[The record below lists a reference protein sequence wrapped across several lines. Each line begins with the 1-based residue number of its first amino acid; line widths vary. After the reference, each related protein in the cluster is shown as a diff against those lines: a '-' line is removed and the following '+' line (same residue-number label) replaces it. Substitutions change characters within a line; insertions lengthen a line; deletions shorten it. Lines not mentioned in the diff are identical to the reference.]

1 MTDDASSSDVPGH
14 SGDDRSWQRRLR
26 QFSGRTSCAPG
37 ELDYDS
43 WQFQVEQL
51 ISLSGFSEA
60 AQRRLILQSLVQPAL
75 GLVRSLGGAPSVRQ
89 ILGVTEVVYGPAAD
103 GHTLLLKFH
112 DSLQRSDES
121 ASAYLQ
127 RLQRLL
133 RRVVDSGES
142 TRQAEYGDLLRQF
155 CRGTHDDMLV
165 TNLCLESAPERYE
178 DFCELLAAIHGDE
191 CRRHDKDVRL
201 GRAVASSSKPK
212 VKAVAHSGT
221 CERGGSQHK
230 GAQRTQAGKDV
241 PIEKVIADAL
251 AQQTETIVNCIRE
264 MNIGKGSSGHAG
276 ETMQSRP
283 DVQAPVPQPKRQY
296 FCYSC
301 GLDGHV
307 RRWCNN
313 AANPQLVEQRMQ
325 QTGQGHP
332 GSEGRTGHNG
342 HRGNWTPLGPSG
354 MPR

>member
-1 MTDDASSSDVPGH
+1 MNDDASSSDGPGH
-14 SGDDRSWQRRLR
+14 TGDDRSWQRRLR
-26 QFSGRTSCAPG
+26 QFSGRTSCGPG

-60 AQRRLILQSLVQPAL
+60 VQRRLILQSLVQPAL
-75 GLVRSLGGAPSVRQ
+75 GLVRSLGGAPSMRQ

-103 GHTLLLKFH
+103 GHTLLLKCH
-112 DSLQRSDES
+112 DTLQGSDES
-121 ASAYLQ
+121 ASEYLQ

-155 CRGTHDDMLV
+155 CRGTYDDMIV
-165 TNLCLESAPERYE
+165 TNLCLESAPERYD

-191 CRRHDKDVRL
+191 CRRYDKDVRL

-221 CERGGSQHK
+221 CERGGSHHK
-230 GAQRTQAGKDV
+230 GTQRSQTNKDV
-241 PIEKVIADAL
+241 PLEKVIADAL

-264 MNIGKGSSGHAG
+264 MNLNKGSSGHVG
-276 ETMQSRP
+276 ETMQAEPRP
-283 DVQAPVPQPKRQY
+283 EVRAPVQQPKRTY
-296 FCYSC
+296 FCYRC
-301 GLDGHV
+301 GLDGHM
-307 RRWCNN
+307 RKWCNN

-325 QTGQGHP
+325 LTGQGAD
-332 GSEGRTGHNG
+332 G